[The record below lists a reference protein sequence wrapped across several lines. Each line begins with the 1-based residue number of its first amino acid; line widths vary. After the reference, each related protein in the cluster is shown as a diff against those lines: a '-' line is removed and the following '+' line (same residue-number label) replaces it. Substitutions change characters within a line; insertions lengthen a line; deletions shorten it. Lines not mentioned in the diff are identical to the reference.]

1 MPKIWS
7 MFFQVSLN
15 AKKKKIHIFTYMC
28 ISVHTHACEA
38 ELPASPG
45 AAGCALPPSPRASP
59 RAGRGQGPASADV
72 TQLPGFS
79 KERRTAGWQSLRSHI
94 CSFRILR
101 AYSTRRLT
109 PAAPLL
115 LHSPAAQAWQGLG
128 PRGSWEPAPYPL
140 PPPRAAAPTRRR
152 VVGSFI
158 PPSGWE
164 RGQAA
169 AAWIPIRQRAGQ

>member
-1 MPKIWS
+1 M
-7 MFFQVSLN
+7 Q
-15 AKKKKIHIFTYMC
+15 KKKYIYLHTCVY
-28 ISVHTHACEA
+28 ISVHTHVCEA

-45 AAGCALPPSPRASP
+45 AAGCAVGPPPLGAGRERRGLPPSPRASP

-115 LHSPAAQAWQGLG
+115 LHGPAAQAWQGLG
-128 PRGSWEPAPYPL
+128 PRGSWEPAPCPL
-140 PPPRAAAPTRRR
+140 PPA
-152 VVGSFI
+152 G
-158 PPSGWE
+158 
-164 RGQAA
+164 RGTHTA
-169 AAWIPIRQRAGQ
+169 

>member
-28 ISVHTHACEA
+28 IYLCTHARLRGGTSRKPRGRRLCGG
-38 ELPASPG
+38 ASPPR
-45 AAGCALPPSPRASP
+45 AGRERRGLPPSPRASP

-115 LHSPAAQAWQGLG
+115 LHGPAAQAWQGLG
-128 PRGSWEPAPYPL
+128 PRGSWEPAPCPL
-140 PPPRAAAPTRRR
+140 PPAGRGTHAA
-152 VVGSFI
+152 
-158 PPSGWE
+158 
-164 RGQAA
+164 
-169 AAWIPIRQRAGQ
+169 

>member
-1 MPKIWS
+1 M
-7 MFFQVSLN
+7 Q
-15 AKKKKIHIFTYMC
+15 KKKIHIFTYMC
-28 ISVHTHACEA
+28 ISLYTRTSARRNFPQA
-38 ELPASPG
+38 PG
-45 AAGCALPPSPRASP
+45 PPVALGPPPLGAGRERRGLPPSPRASP

-115 LHSPAAQAWQGLG
+115 LHGPAAQAWQGLG
-128 PRGSWEPAPYPL
+128 LRGSWEPAPCPL
-140 PPPRAAAPTRRR
+140 PPA
-152 VVGSFI
+152 G
-158 PPSGWE
+158 
-164 RGQAA
+164 RGTHTA
-169 AAWIPIRQRAGQ
+169 

>member
-1 MPKIWS
+1 M
-7 MFFQVSLN
+7 Q
-15 AKKKKIHIFTYMC
+15 KKKYIYLHTCVYLC
-28 ISVHTHACEA
+28 THAR
-38 ELPASPG
+38 LRGGTSRKPRGHGLRVVGPPPLG
-45 AAGCALPPSPRASP
+45 AGRERRELPPSPRASP

-115 LHSPAAQAWQGLG
+115 LHGPAAQAWQGLG
-128 PRGSWEPAPYPL
+128 PRGSWEPAPCPL
-140 PPPRAAAPTRRR
+140 PPA
-152 VVGSFI
+152 G
-158 PPSGWE
+158 
-164 RGQAA
+164 RGTHTA
-169 AAWIPIRQRAGQ
+169 

>member
-15 AKKKKIHIFTYMC
+15 AKKKNTYIYIHVY

-45 AAGCALPPSPRASP
+45 AAGCAVGPPPLGAGRERRGLPPSPRASP

-115 LHSPAAQAWQGLG
+115 LHGPAAQAWQGLG
-128 PRGSWEPAPYPL
+128 PRGSWEPAPCPL
-140 PPPRAAAPTRRR
+140 PPA
-152 VVGSFI
+152 G
-158 PPSGWE
+158 
-164 RGQAA
+164 RGTHTV
-169 AAWIPIRQRAGQ
+169 

>member
-1 MPKIWS
+1 M
-7 MFFQVSLN
+7 Q
-15 AKKKKIHIFTYMC
+15 KKKYIYLHTCVY

-45 AAGCALPPSPRASP
+45 AAGCAVGPPPLGAGRERRGLPPSPRASP
-59 RAGRGQGPASADV
+59 RAGHGQGPASADV

-79 KERRTAGWQSLRSHI
+79 KEKRTAGWQSLRSHI

-115 LHSPAAQAWQGLG
+115 LHGPAAQAWQGLG
-128 PRGSWEPAPYPL
+128 LRGSWEPAPCPL
-140 PPPRAAAPTRRR
+140 PPA
-152 VVGSFI
+152 G
-158 PPSGWE
+158 
-164 RGQAA
+164 RGTHTA
-169 AAWIPIRQRAGQ
+169 